1 MTHLC
6 NTIQR
11 PFAVS
16 NDQLDC
22 GHSIQVSVIIEL
34 RINFPASCI
43 ALSKVEW
50 RHLFLI
56 RVGFIAGY
64 QATIKQ
70 SKIKTIPLPHLSQGI
85 GRENNSVKGGEH
97 IGHS

>member
-6 NTIQR
+6 STIKR
-11 PFAVS
+11 PFS
-16 NDQLDC
+16 IINYRLDC
-22 GHSIQVSVIIEL
+22 GHSIQVSVIIEH

-50 RHLFLI
+50 RHLFLT

-70 SKIKTIPLPHLSQGI
+70 SKIKTTPLSHLSPGI
-85 GRENNSVKGGEH
+85 GRENNTVK
-97 IGHS
+97 